1 MNSWLLHQARASSL
15 ERNEITLQI
24 LAENVSRK
32 MEIKFLTQ
40 IESTRLWKSRRKFFG
55 KYVIGFPG
63 SALLKNELSHYCSF
77 LTFASTSRVYEK
89 LMSNHLII

>member
-40 IESTRLWKSRRKFFG
+40 IESTRLWKSRQKFS
-55 KYVIGFPG
+55 G
-63 SALLKNELSHYCSF
+63 S
-77 LTFASTSRVYEK
+77 T
-89 LMSNHLII
+89 